1 MKDRPRH
8 TNDETAIFF
17 DEVAGGTDSAVQ
29 VNCAEKRETHRGDL
43 RDTQWFM
50 GVPVRAVV
58 AWPDVA

>member
-17 DEVAGGTDSAVQ
+17 GELASGTGSAVQ

-50 GVPVRAVV
+50 GVLITELVG
-58 AWPDVA
+58 